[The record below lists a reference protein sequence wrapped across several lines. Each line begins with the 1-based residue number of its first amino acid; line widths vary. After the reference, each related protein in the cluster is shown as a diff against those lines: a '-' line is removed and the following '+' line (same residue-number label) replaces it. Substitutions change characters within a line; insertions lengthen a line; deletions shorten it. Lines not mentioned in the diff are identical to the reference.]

1 MPRRATTESYARR
14 LGKVAAHIA
23 AHLDDP
29 LDLDRLAGVACLSPY
44 HFHRIYRA
52 LWGETA
58 AETLSRLRLGRA
70 AVQLLTT
77 TEPMTQIVPNSAV
90 YKHGARKWRPLLCS
104 HAPPATDRPRP
115 YVDHARWYGGGLH
128 GDLCGSMGR
137 APFREDAPCREAHA
151 ARASRDAMTASG
163 A

>member
-77 TEPMTQIVPNSAV
+77 TEPMTQIARSA
-90 YKHGARKWRPLLCS
+90 GMARRPLSAGRSERPTARL
-104 HAPPATDRPRP
+104 PRP
-115 YVDHARWYGGGLH
+115 FEPEPA
-128 GDLCGSMGR
+128 
-137 APFREDAPCREAHA
+137 
-151 ARASRDAMTASG
+151 
-163 A
+163 